1 MRNRSPHMKCADYF
15 VQLIAGKRQQRNH
28 PRALDRDGQFA
39 LVFSAGAG
47 VATRQ
52 DFATVRNK
60 LPQATGVFVVNDD
73 VLFRAKLANL
83 LFRLAEF
90 A

>member
-1 MRNRSPHMKCADYF
+1 MGNRSPPTECAAGLRW
-15 VQLIAGKRQQRNH
+15 LIACKWQQRHH

-39 LVFSAGAG
+39 LVFRAGAG